1 MINLTYTNYVNV
13 KIRQFFGKYEKSVIF
28 GQNIV
33 SGSRISGLGSELE
46 KIDGVVTINTT
57 NSENSLM
64 GLGFGLA
71 LSNVPSLF
79 LMKQHDFALLALDQ
93 LTNTNN
99 LIRNQDLAAP
109 FILLFV
115 IMDAGYE
122 GPQASLNSLD
132 EFASLTRS
140 PVYYLST
147 VEVIEAAFNKAS
159 KPGLHIMAL
168 SQKRMKQKTEKSNV
182 KTMEFSE
189 CILYRNASN
198 NSVDP
203 VAIIFYGSDPSMVE
217 NILSQVNN
225 EKSIH
230 LFLMSQLVAI
240 DHSTDLFNEIKK
252 YNSIFVIDTGK
263 SDIHFSTETAWRLN
277 EEGIKVKVFQRIS
290 NSKWSEVS
298 EDPIEFTQEQ
308 IMEQIMRSY

>member
-13 KIRQFFGKYEKSVIF
+13 KIREFFAKYEKSVIF

-147 VEVIEAAFNKAS
+147 LEAIEAAFKNAS

-225 EKSIH
+225 EKSID

-240 DHSTDLFNEIKK
+240 DHNADLFNEIKK
-252 YNSIFVIDTGK
+252 YNSFFVIDTGK
-263 SDIHFSTETAWRLN
+263 SDIHFSTETALRLK

>member
-1 MINLTYTNYVNV
+1 MNNLTYTNYVNV
-13 KIRQFFGKYEKSVIF
+13 KIREFFAKYEKSVIF

-46 KIDGVVTINTT
+46 KIGGVVTINTT

-71 LSNVPSLF
+71 LSNIPSLF

-147 VEVIEAAFNKAS
+147 LEAIEAAFKNAS

-198 NSVDP
+198 NRVDP
-203 VAIIFYGSDPSMVE
+203 VAIIFYGSDPSIVE

-225 EKSIH
+225 KKSID

-240 DHSTDLFNEIKK
+240 DHNADLFNEIKK
-252 YNSIFVIDTGK
+252 YNSFFVIDTGK
-263 SDIHFSTETAWRLN
+263 SDIHFSTETALILK

-298 EDPIEFTQEQ
+298 EDPIEFTQEE

>member
-13 KIRQFFGKYEKSVIF
+13 KIREFFAKYEKSVIF

-147 VEVIEAAFNKAS
+147 LEAIEAAFKNAS

-189 CILYRNASN
+189 CILYHNASN
-198 NSVDP
+198 NSIDP

-225 EKSIH
+225 EKSID

-240 DHSTDLFNEIKK
+240 DHNTDLFNEIKK

-263 SDIHFSTETAWRLN
+263 SDIHFSTETAWRIK
-277 EEGIKVKVFQRIS
+277 EEGIRVKVFQRIS

>member
-13 KIRQFFGKYEKSVIF
+13 KIREFFAKYEKSVIF

-147 VEVIEAAFNKAS
+147 LKTIEAAFKNAS

-168 SQKRMKQKTEKSNV
+168 SQKRMKQKTEKSNI

-189 CILYRNASN
+189 CILYRNTSN
-198 NSVDP
+198 NNVYP

-217 NILSQVNN
+217 NMLSQVNN
-225 EKSIH
+225 EKSID

-240 DHSTDLFNEIKK
+240 DHNTDLFNEIKK
-252 YNSIFVIDTGK
+252 YDSIFVIDTGK

-290 NSKWSEVS
+290 NSNWSEVS
-298 EDPIEFTQEQ
+298 EDQIEFTQEQ

>member
-147 VEVIEAAFNKAS
+147 VEAIEAAFNKAS

-198 NSVDP
+198 KSVDP

-240 DHSTDLFNEIKK
+240 DHNTDLFNEIKK

-263 SDIHFSTETAWRLN
+263 SDIHFSTKTAWRFN

-308 IMEQIMRSY
+308 IWEQIMRSY

>member
-13 KIRQFFGKYEKSVIF
+13 KIREFFAKYEKSVIF

-147 VEVIEAAFNKAS
+147 LEAIEAAFKNAS

-217 NILSQVNN
+217 NILSQVKN
-225 EKSIH
+225 EKSID

-240 DHSTDLFNEIKK
+240 DHNTDLFNEVKK

-263 SDIHFSTETAWRLN
+263 SDIHFSTETAWRIK
-277 EEGIKVKVFQRIS
+277 EEGIRVKVFQRIS

-298 EDPIEFTQEQ
+298 EDPIEFTREQ

>member
-1 MINLTYTNYVNV
+1 MINLTYTHYVNV
-13 KIRQFFGKYEKSVIF
+13 KIREFFAKYEKSVIF

-33 SGSRISGLGSELE
+33 SGSRISGLGSDLE

-147 VEVIEAAFNKAS
+147 VEAIEAAFKNAS

-203 VAIIFYGSDPSMVE
+203 VAIIFYGSDPTMVE

-240 DHSTDLFNEIKK
+240 DHNTDLFNEIKK

-263 SDIHFSTETAWRLN
+263 SDIHFSTETAWRFN

>member
-1 MINLTYTNYVNV
+1 MSDLTYTNYVNV
-13 KIRQFFGKYEKSVIF
+13 KIHKYFSKYEKSVIF

-33 SGSRISGLGSELE
+33 SGSRISGLGSGLD
-46 KIDGVVTINTT
+46 KIDGVVAINTT

-71 LSNVPSLF
+71 LSNIPSLF

-99 LIRNQDLAAP
+99 LIRNQDLPAP
-109 FILLFV
+109 FVLLFV
-115 IMDAGYE
+115 IMDAGFE

-147 VEVIEAAFNKAS
+147 LETIDAAFEKAS

-168 SQKRMKQKTEKSNV
+168 SQKRMKQKIQKSSMKTE
-182 KTMEFSE
+182 EFSE
-189 CILYRNASN
+189 CILYRSPPE
-198 NSVDP
+198 NSANQ

-225 EKSIH
+225 GKSID
-230 LFLMSQLVAI
+230 LFVMTQLLAI
-240 DHSTDLFNEIKK
+240 DDDTNLFNEIKK
-252 YNSIFVIDTGK
+252 YRSIFIIDTGK

-277 EEGIKVKVFQRIS
+277 KEGKEVKIFQRIS

-298 EDPIEFTQEQ
+298 EDPIEFTKEQ
-308 IMEQIMRSY
+308 IIEQIMRSF

>member
-13 KIRQFFGKYEKSVIF
+13 KIREFFAKYEKSVIF

-147 VEVIEAAFNKAS
+147 LEAIEAAFKNAS

-182 KTMEFSE
+182 KTIEFSE

-217 NILSQVNN
+217 NILSQVKN
-225 EKSIH
+225 EKSID

-240 DHSTDLFNEIKK
+240 DHNTDLFNEVKK

-263 SDIHFSTETAWRLN
+263 SDIHFSTETAWRIK
-277 EEGIKVKVFQRIS
+277 EEGIRVKVFQRIS

-298 EDPIEFTQEQ
+298 EDPIEFTREQ